1 MPPPQSASLALAQ
14 VNEAKE
20 RAAAEVAKAK
30 ERAKAV
36 VNSGICWGHRGVRG
50 ARVAALTCRS
60 ALRRA
65 LNSLWGRGG

>member
-30 ERAKAV
+30 ERAKADMAKAK
-36 VNSGICWGHRGVRG
+36 SKMKAAQ
-50 ARVAALTCRS
+50 ARAIDLQGGQSKVM
-60 ALRRA
+60 
-65 LNSLWGRGG
+65 LNTWSTA